1 VNSGTRIAL
10 AAAYS
15 ACTFLSFP
23 HPLGDRVIDLG
34 AGLAWV
40 GPALLLL
47 TLHELTP
54 RRAACWAFLGSLV
67 AHGAVLHWIYVVTV
81 VYGDAPVIV
90 GVLAPLLLG
99 AYVAIF
105 GGAFGAAY
113 AWIARSGLASPLAA
127 AVVWTALDHAR
138 STALSGFPWATLGYA
153 QHGNLALLGLAPFT
167 GVYGLSCVTLL
178 GGAALAELVLA
189 VRRGG
194 RPGAGAWI
202 ALALVAGA
210 FALGSTAADPTPDS
224 RGESVRVA
232 VLQGNVDQSV
242 KWSPEWA
249 HQTLEIYEE
258 LTRRAAAQGAT
269 LVVWPE
275 TAVPGSI
282 EWDAALRGR
291 IEALARE
298 ARAVLVVGGVGMAFD
313 AGPRPSAY
321 FDSAFVVGET
331 GALLDRYDKTH
342 MVPFGEYLPFQ
353 ELFGAFFRALARGIA
368 ETSVTAGPAPRAL
381 EIAVPGPGALSA
393 GIPICYELLFPDLV
407 RRFADDGAQL
417 LLAITNDAWYGRTGA
432 PYQFLAITAL
442 RAAET
447 GLWTARAANTGVS
460 AFIDGRGRVR
470 AQTGI
475 FERALL
481 VADVPLR
488 PRLREATFYARH
500 GDLFAGGCWVG
511 ALALLGAAGLRARG
525 GRGPC
530 AKGADE

>member
-1 VNSGTRIAL
+1 VKPRTRVAL
-10 AAAYS
+10 AAAYA

-34 AGLAWV
+34 SGLAWM

-54 RRAACWAFLGSLV
+54 RRAACWAFFASLV

-81 VYGDAPVIV
+81 VYGYAPVIV

-99 AYVAIF
+99 AYIASF
-105 GGAFGAAY
+105 SGAFGAAY
-113 AWIARSGLASPLAA
+113 AWIARSGFASPLTA

-138 STALSGFPWATLGYA
+138 SVALSGFPWATLGYA
-153 QHGNLALLGLAPFT
+153 QHANAALLGLAPFT
-167 GVYGLSCVTLL
+167 GVYGLSWVTVL
-178 GGAALAELVLA
+178 GGAALAEVALA

-202 ALALVAGA
+202 ALALVAGG
-210 FALGSTAADPTPDS
+210 FAVGGAAVYPAAQPQGETA
-224 RGESVRVA
+224 RVA
-232 VLQGNVDQSV
+232 VLQGNVDQGV
-242 KWSPEWA
+242 KWSPDWA
-249 HQTLEIYEE
+249 NQTLEIYEE

-282 EWDAALRGR
+282 EWDAALRER
-291 IEALARE
+291 IQALARE
-298 ARAVLVVGGVGMAFD
+298 ARATLVVGGVGLAFE

-321 FDSAFVVGET
+321 FDSAFVIAESGE
-331 GALLDRYDKTH
+331 LLDRYDKTH
-342 MVPFGEYLPFQ
+342 LVPFGEYLPFQ
-353 ELFGAFFRALARGIA
+353 ELVGVFFRALARGIA
-368 ETSVTAGPAPRAL
+368 ETRVTAGAAPRAL
-381 EIAVPGPGALSA
+381 EIAIPGAGAVSV
-393 GIPICYELLFPDLV
+393 GVPICYELLFPDLV

-432 PYQFLAITAL
+432 PYQFLAMTAL

-460 AFIDGRGRVR
+460 AFIDGRGRVQ
-470 AQTGI
+470 AETGI

-481 VADVPLR
+481 VADVPLA
-488 PRLREATFYARH
+488 PGTREATFYTRH

-511 ALALLGAAGLRARG
+511 TFALFGAAGLRARG
-525 GRGPC
+525 RRGPC
-530 AKGADE
+530 AKGTDE